1 MTLVLGKPH
10 PELGPGPAHWLRNWT
25 RWFLFCI
32 RNVASSTVRGAFLSL
47 PRKNPNKIPGLS
59 TFFSVAKLPGSTT
72 PLLLHASTWPLPKPA
87 LPKQHTQRT
96 DTHTHTRMCV
106 YTSTCTHTGAHC
118 LHAHAVSAH
127 TELTRVCV
135 HTYAHTSIHACTH
148 RNAHESAY
156 THTHRHNTLE
166 QCTH

>member
-32 RNVASSTVRGAFLSL
+32 RNVALSTVRGAFLSL

-96 DTHTHTRMCV
+96 DTHTHTHVCIHKHM
-106 YTSTCTHTGAHC
+106 
-118 LHAHAVSAH
+118 HAHRSAL
-127 TELTRVCV
+127 LTC
-135 HTYAHTSIHACTH
+135 SCSECTH
-148 RNAHESAY
+148 R
-156 THTHRHNTLE
+156 THTSVCAHL
-166 QCTH
+166 CTHEHTCMHTQECTRECIHSHPQAQYT